1 MMMSKKN
8 ATYKFQ
14 KEMLCLEDLVREEHL
29 VRKLEKVIDLD
40 FIRPALKNARIVLF
54 YSNARKAKTM

>member
-1 MMMSKKN
+1 MSKKN

-54 YSNARKAKTM
+54 IAMHEK

>member
-54 YSNARKAKTM
+54 IAMHEK